1 MDLESLIKAIFT
13 VKLPSLFIK
22 PLVPSR
28 GSTNQYGPTGCK
40 ISGLKVSS
48 EIMGRSGVI
57 ALNDFKII
65 LLAKLSALVT
75 GDPSSLIS
83 VSKESESYTSI
94 ITFEASITVSFKD
107 GRILLM
113 KSWSMIMLKLRF

>member
-1 MDLESLIKAIFT
+1 MDKYKKIMCKYKINSREEARKFI
-13 VKLPSLFIK
+13 VKNHPDK
-22 PLVPSR
+22 
-28 GSTNQYGPTGCK
+28 GSGFNQ
-40 ISGLKVSS
+40 S
-48 EIMGRSGVI
+48 
-57 ALNDFKII
+57 DFKII